1 MTNNNEKF
9 ITISA
14 REVLYVTADGNY
26 GSDAIV
32 LIDPKALTDEQYEV
46 LSELSDNDRLPYVTA
61 ILNGGDLSYYE
72 E

>member
-1 MTNNNEKF
+1 MTTTNSKF
-9 ITISA
+9 ITIST

-32 LIDPKALTDEQYEV
+32 LIDPNALTDDQYET
-46 LSELSDNDRLPYVTA
+46 LGNLSDNDRLPYVTA
-61 ILNGGDLSYYE
+61 ILNGEDTSYYE

>member
-1 MTNNNEKF
+1 MTTTNSKF

-32 LIDPKALTDEQYEV
+32 LIDPNAITDDQYET
-46 LSELSDNDRLPYVTA
+46 LENLPDYDKLPYVTA
-61 ILNGGDLSYYE
+61 ILNGDDLSEFE